1 MNSKSVEE
9 LDLYKEYRHAY
20 DKATELEF
28 FDKQQEADYYYE
40 YAQQLKKKIDN
51 GETTLTKLIFRKE
64 KNDKRRFILV
74 ESSKTM
80 DYV

>member
-1 MNSKSVEE
+1 MYLVKKLLMNHGKKCMENKVEE

-51 GETTLTKLIFRKE
+51 GET
-64 KNDKRRFILV
+64 ILYKV
-74 ESSKTM
+74 NF
-80 DYV
+80 

>member
-1 MNSKSVEE
+1 MSRVEE

-40 YAQQLKKKIDN
+40 YAMELKKKGNYEQSRRIR
-51 GETTLTKLIFRKE
+51 LIQR
-64 KNDKRRFILV
+64 I
-74 ESSKTM
+74 
-80 DYV
+80 